1 MDQRRDGEGVE
12 AGIRKRFA
20 CFSKGIYC
28 GFREGG
34 GGGKSDLWPAK
45 GAKDERGERV
55 GKGEGK

>member
-1 MDQRRDGEGVE
+1 MEKTGREGVE

-34 GGGKSDLWPAK
+34 KSDLWPAK